1 MLLLRGVNLLPFI
14 FGGFAPHACK
24 GKVTLFPKDELFS
37 PGLTAHSSRNKI
49 DHLLPLQLYP
59 PNFASWT
66 RVIDFQCIQAKH
78 KTRLKLILSVLD
90 NAADFKDI
98 NFPGSNLH
106 ELKGKLKGHLS
117 VKVNGNWRITFKFEN
132 GDAYIVNYQD
142 YH

>member
-1 MLLLRGVNLLPFI
+1 MRYTFLLIDVPNNGTMTMSANKERVMI
-14 FGGFAPHACK
+14 KSFAHK
-24 GKVTLFPKDELFS
+24 GLKDFFEK
-37 PGLTAHSSRNKI
+37 GTTKG
-49 DHLLPLQLYP
+49 
-59 PNFASWT
+59 
-66 RVIDFQCIQAKH
+66 IQVKH
-78 KTRLKLILSVLD
+78 RARLKLILSVLD
-90 NAADFKDI
+90 SAVDYKDI